1 MAELFSNKSRLERRL
16 KELRKESGL
25 VKEDIRALSR
35 ALREP
40 DELEQLP
47 RLRSGKYERR
57 APVRPPSR
65 PDPVAPPPAAQ
76 PPPSHVPQAT
86 HPSHSVPLSHA
97 MPPKVSAMA
106 AGGLAEPRAAA
117 VSPRKAVEGD
127 GRFRKLFSSGGF
139 FGTAHYREEQ
149 NVQRNKAV
157 FMLMIVAVFLMIV
170 YRLIFQ

>member
-47 RLRSGKYERR
+47 RLKSGRYDRR
-57 APVRPPSR
+57 VPVRPPSR
-65 PDPVAPPPAAQ
+65 PDPVSPPPAAQ
-76 PPPSHVPQAT
+76 PPPSHVSHAA
-86 HPSHSVPLSHA
+86 HPAYSMPLSHT

-106 AGGLAEPRAAA
+106 AGGLAEPRGTAA
-117 VSPRKAVEGD
+117 PRKVVEGD

-139 FGTAHYREEQ
+139 FGTAHYRQEQ